1 MMNATNSLVALDSLC
16 ANEFAVEIDGKR
28 ADGIFRVVGLILFRS
43 SNASAE
49 TTPLMIT
56 KMVQR
61 NPNNAFN
68 TWLRETM
75 NASDTS
81 GHPKRTVTILALDD
95 GEETRR
101 WTFVNAHIV
110 SVSYSEFDSSS
121 RDLVEERITLHYGS
135 VEHTWTQG

>member
-1 MMNATNSLVALDSLC
+1 MMNATNSIVALDSLC

-28 ADGIFRVVGLILFRS
+28 ADGIFRIVGLILFRAS
-43 SNASAE
+43 SE
-49 TTPLMIT
+49 TADSTPLTIT

-61 NPNNAFN
+61 DPNNAFN
-68 TWLRETM
+68 SWLRETM
-75 NASDTS
+75 TAQEN
-81 GHPKRTVTILALDD
+81 GQHPKRTVSVLALDD

-101 WTFVNAHIV
+101 WTFVNAQIV
-110 SVSYSEFDSSS
+110 AVSYSEFDSSS

>member
-1 MMNATNSLVALDSLC
+1 MTTVANSLVALDSLC

-28 ADGIFRVVGLILFRS
+28 ADGIFRVIGLILFRS
-43 SNASAE
+43 SNVTADE
-49 TTPLMIT
+49 TPLTIT

-61 NPNNAFN
+61 NPNNTFN

-75 NASDTS
+75 NAPDASQ
-81 GHPKRTVTILALDD
+81 HPRRTVSVLALDD

-121 RDLVEERITLHYGS
+121 RDLVEERITMHYGS
-135 VEHTWTQG
+135 VEHVWANG